1 MESNPSATIMPFCE
15 LLRSFVI
22 DETRKVKFLYNIIR
36 FPLRRKTTIQ
46 LKYTEKHTKR
56 VRLHVSQTYDTPS

>member
-22 DETRKVKFLYNIIR
+22 DKTRKVKFLYNTIQYNKI
-36 FPLRRKTTIQ
+36 PLVKKDYDSTKIYRKTHKKGASTCVTD
-46 LKYTEKHTKR
+46 L
-56 VRLHVSQTYDTPS
+56 